1 MTEGC
6 CTTYMM
12 HRMWFLMHATNYMPT
27 TLCIIEGY
35 VISFSLV
42 IACVLKMALLD
53 IYVDVVVF
61 FGLVSHDRSFPIS

>member
-1 MTEGC
+1 M
-6 CTTYMM
+6 Y
-12 HRMWFLMHATNYMPT
+12 ATNNMPT
-27 TLCIIEGY
+27 TRCIIEGY

-42 IACVLKMALLD
+42 IARVLKTALLD